1 MCSLVV
7 VFIRGTPSTVFPT
20 LLGHPLELAIIIS
33 SVISWFFS
41 IYYTNSTLNIIMN
54 LLVNQT
60 VCILHGLDGK
70 YSYDMSSVH
79 LIYKSELASWQI
91 RKRAPWLTPSVSTAL
106 FACHKDRANFT
117 HSVHPG
123 YVHACVWGLIS
134 CSPQCTSSENRVM
147 LLVLQSSTVT
157 CFSFNKMLYKH
168 VYVCS
173 YINVKFSYNLCFVP
187 TWMVRLTGHQISS
200 CLCTVTSKVILQKRT
215 VWRPK

>member
-1 MCSLVV
+1 MCSLVCFF
-7 VFIRGTPSTVFPT
+7 VFIRGTTSTVFPT
-20 LLGHPLELAIIIS
+20 LLGHPLEFATIIS

-70 YSYDMSSVH
+70 YSYDTSSVH
-79 LIYKSELASWQI
+79 LIYKSESASWQI

-147 LLVLQSSTVT
+147 LLIIQSSTDSPVLVWT
-157 CFSFNKMLYKH
+157 KCYTNMCMSA
-168 VYVCS
+168 
-173 YINVKFSYNLCFVP
+173 
-187 TWMVRLTGHQISS
+187 
-200 CLCTVTSKVILQKRT
+200 VILMWNFLTTCVLSQHEWYGWQGIKY
-215 VWRPK
+215 PAAYILLQAK